1 MRGLIFLQRIM
12 GLGKLLLRTYIF
24 SFLLTIVLATAWSF
38 IFSASATDLKA
49 IQVIV
54 LTSLLFNIPL
64 NLIAF
69 PGLFMSASF
78 QTNKLKAAT
87 ACFLAP
93 VAILIKVATM
103 AGTPANEM
111 AFNIIIVISFILVLG
126 YFFYKNLTPNNP
138 RPVQP

>member
-1 MRGLIFLQRIM
+1 M

-38 IFSASATDLKA
+38 IFNAQATDLKA

-54 LTSLLFNIPL
+54 LSSFLFNIPL

-69 PGLFMSASF
+69 PGLFMSVSF
-78 QTNKLKAAT
+78 QASKLKAGI

-93 VAILIKVATM
+93 AAILIKVATM
-103 AGTPANEM
+103 KGTPANEM
-111 AFNIIIVISFILVLG
+111 AFNIIIVTAFILVLA

-138 RPVQP
+138 RPVKA